1 MVNTH
6 VRVHTYIHLRSM
18 LFRFYFFFRLVFV
31 TLFYAER
38 CSNNCGVS
46 VAVALADMHECETK
60 EEVVV
65 KRFRGVCGR
74 QSVVKQSFGDQPRSP
89 FRFFM

>member
-18 LFRFYFFFRLVFV
+18 LFRFFVFLLVFV
-31 TLFYAER
+31 TLFYSER

-60 EEVVV
+60 KEVAV

-74 QSVVKQSFGDQPRSP
+74 QSVVEHSFGDQPRSP
-89 FRFFM
+89 FRIFM

>member
-1 MVNTH
+1 
-6 VRVHTYIHLRSM
+6 M
-18 LFRFYFFFRLVFV
+18 LFRLYFFFLLVFV

-60 EEVVV
+60 KEVVV
-65 KRFRGVCGR
+65 KRFRGVTGS
-74 QSVVKQSFGDQPRSP
+74 QSVEKQSLGDQPRSS
-89 FRFFM
+89 FRVFM